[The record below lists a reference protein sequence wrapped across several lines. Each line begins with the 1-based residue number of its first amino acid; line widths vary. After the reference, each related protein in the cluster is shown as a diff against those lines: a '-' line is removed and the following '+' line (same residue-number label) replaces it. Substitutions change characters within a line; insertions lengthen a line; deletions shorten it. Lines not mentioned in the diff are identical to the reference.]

1 MSDYLVEIDGKNDL
15 QQITGQI
22 AGEEAGGSE
31 FVSSSISFHEGK
43 VTNLAKFKE
52 LPPGTRPKALSLVK
66 QGTAPPA
73 NTKVVWSGV
82 MLVTGTNTAVQA
94 YRAV

>member
-1 MSDYLVEIDGKNDL
+1 MSDYIVEIDGKNEL

-43 VTNLAKFKE
+43 VTNLATFKE
-52 LPPGTRPKALSLVK
+52 LPPGTRPKALTLVK
-66 QGTAPPA
+66 QGTTAPA
-73 NTKVVWSGV
+73 NTQAVWSGV
-82 MLVTGTNTAVQA
+82 MLVSGTNTAVQA
-94 YRAV
+94 CR